1 MVFLGHLQE
10 WDFPMEIEEEAR
22 DPSLEPS
29 LVILFLVLY
38 GMNKTAGLFQ
48 DSEKIHT
55 HTSDKSLG
63 LF

>member
-1 MVFLGHLQE
+1 
-10 WDFPMEIEEEAR
+10 MEIEEEAH

-29 LVILFLVLY
+29 LIILFSVLY

-48 DSEKIHT
+48 DFEKIHT